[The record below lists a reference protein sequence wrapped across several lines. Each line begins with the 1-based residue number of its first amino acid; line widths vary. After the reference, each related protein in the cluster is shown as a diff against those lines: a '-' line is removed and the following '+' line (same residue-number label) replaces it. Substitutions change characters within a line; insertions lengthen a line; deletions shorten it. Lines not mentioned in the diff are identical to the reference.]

1 MRNMY
6 LYRSRKLWKVR
17 FFTFLITSKCSVQ
30 VIAGML
36 GLGPFRLRSTLN
48 IKYYLNR
55 NYPELQNG
63 VKLNFL
69 LAVVQEL

>member
-30 VIAGML
+30 LIAG
-36 GLGPFRLRSTLN
+36 PWA
-48 IKYYLNR
+48 
-55 NYPELQNG
+55 
-63 VKLNFL
+63 
-69 LAVVQEL
+69 LAVTQYTKYKIFFE